1 MPDVLKLQQLQA
13 DALRRGIPII
23 KDDTAAY
30 LVNLIADEKPQKIL
44 EIGTAVGYS
53 AAVLLTSAPD
63 SSYLWTIELDR
74 NLAAEAEQNLAKLGL
89 TQKAQVLQGD
99 ALEIMP
105 QLIRSGEHFDL
116 IFIDGPKGQYPRLF
130 KLADRLLEVR
140 GILVADNIELH
151 GMLLPETHVPHK
163 HKTMVRRLQEYLDII
178 QNHPHYK
185 SEIMPI
191 GDGLAV
197 SRKTADNEE

>member
-74 NLAAEAEQNLAKLGL
+74 DLAAEAEQNLAKLGL

-105 QLIRSGEHFDL
+105 QLIQCGEHFDL

-197 SRKTADNEE
+197 SRKTADNEG